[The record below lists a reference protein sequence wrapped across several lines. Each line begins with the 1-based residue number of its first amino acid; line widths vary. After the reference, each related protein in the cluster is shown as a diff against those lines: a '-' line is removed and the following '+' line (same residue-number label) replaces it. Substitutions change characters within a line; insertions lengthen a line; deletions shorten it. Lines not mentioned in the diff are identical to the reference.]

1 MLSVMATVRFLPFY
15 ADTLDQVLGELST
28 KGDVHVAVRPG
39 LDPAVVANQIG
50 AYASSVGIP
59 VRCRPEGDQIRVR
72 VIQRHPTRPVERA
85 G

>member
-1 MLSVMATVRFLPFY
+1 MALDD
-15 ADTLDQVLGELST
+15 ADADLIAFGAAAH
-28 KGDVHVAVRPG
+28 GDADGRG
-39 LDPAVVANQIG
+39 VVANQIG

-59 VRCRPEGDQIRVR
+59 VRCRPEGEQIRVR